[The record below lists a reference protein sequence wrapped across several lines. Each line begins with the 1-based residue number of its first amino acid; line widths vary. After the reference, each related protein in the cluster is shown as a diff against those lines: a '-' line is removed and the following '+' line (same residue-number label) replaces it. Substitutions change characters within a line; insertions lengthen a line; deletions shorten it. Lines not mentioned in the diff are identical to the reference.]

1 MAPPPLLAAV
11 TAVDSRGERCASGS
25 VASVSKSDA
34 PPRHA
39 LSLTPVHL
47 VRAGE
52 GLDAVRVTAR
62 GPGFIL
68 GTFGLMLVGRGL
80 DAIVLRRFRTERC
93 RALLLG
99 FAGVAWVSI
108 ALPPR
113 LHVDVPKAT
122 PAEPPRPPAVEP
134 VPELAVR
141 LTVTPPV
148 PP

>member
-1 MAPPPLLAAV
+1 
-11 TAVDSRGERCASGS
+11 
-25 VASVSKSDA
+25 VSKSDA
-34 PPRHA
+34 TPRPA

-47 VRAGE
+47 VRAGD

-68 GTFGLMLVGRGL
+68 GTFGFMLVGPVL
-80 DAIVLRRFRTERC
+80 DAIVLRRFRTDRC

-99 FAGVAWVSI
+99 FSGVAWVSI
-108 ALPPR
+108 ALAPR
-113 LHVDVPKAT
+113 GQLDVPHAM
-122 PAEPPRPPAVEP
+122 PAEPPRAPAVEP

-141 LTVTPPV
+141 LTVNPPV